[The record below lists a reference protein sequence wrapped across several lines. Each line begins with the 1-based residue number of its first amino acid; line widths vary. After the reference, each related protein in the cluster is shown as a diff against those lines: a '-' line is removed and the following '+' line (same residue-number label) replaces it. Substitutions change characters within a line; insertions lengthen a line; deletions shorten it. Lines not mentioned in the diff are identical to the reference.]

1 MARDFSLAKCAVL
14 FVIYSIQYTSR
25 NIVQYCAGTCNS
37 VYKRNKG
44 NDYHCS
50 EQLLILLFL
59 VDDHRK
65 QEYSHEREEVG
76 EQAIEFHLFQS
87 FKPNDDFS

>member
-25 NIVQYCAGTCNS
+25 NIVQHCAGTCNC
-37 VYKRNKG
+37 VYERNKS
-44 NDYHCS
+44 NDYHCG

-76 EQAIEFHLFQS
+76 DQAIDFHLFQS
-87 FKPNDDFS
+87 FKPNDSLS

>member
-14 FVIYSIQYTSR
+14 FVIYSIQYTSC
-25 NIVQYCAGTCNS
+25 NIVQYCTCPCYC
-37 VYKRNKG
+37 VCERNKG

-50 EQLLILLFL
+50 KKLIILLFL

-76 EQAIEFHLFQS
+76 DQAIEFHLFQS
-87 FKPNDDFS
+87 FKPNNSLS

>member
-14 FVIYSIQYTSR
+14 FVIYSIQYTSC
-25 NIVQYCAGTCNS
+25 NIVQHCANTCNS
-37 VYKRNKG
+37 VYERNKS
-44 NDYHCS
+44 NDYHCG

-76 EQAIEFHLFQS
+76 DQAIEFHLFQS
-87 FKPNDDFS
+87 FKPNNSLS